1 MCKGLVGKKLGM
13 TSVFGPN
20 GKYIPVTVLQV
31 GPCVVTQIK
40 KGETDGYSALQLGF
54 GVKKEKKTTKP
65 LQGHFKKA
73 GKGFFSSLKEVGVE
87 NPNDYSLGQTIGP
100 EIFAVGE
107 KVNVTGITKGRGFSG
122 VMKRHGFAGGR
133 MTHGCK
139 NHRVPGSIGCSATPA
154 KVIKGKRMPGQYGGE
169 TKTVRNLEIV
179 DIRPDENLI
188 LLKGPLPGC
197 RSGIVTINKVLFA

>member
-54 GVKKEKKTTKP
+54 GLKKEKKTTKP

-122 VMKRHGFAGGR
+122 VIASWVCRR
-133 MTHGCK
+133 THDPRLQESSGARF
-139 NHRVPGSIGCSATPA
+139 HRLQCYTSQGYQ
-154 KVIKGKRMPGQYGGE
+154 R
-169 TKTVRNLEIV
+169 
-179 DIRPDENLI
+179 
-188 LLKGPLPGC
+188 
-197 RSGIVTINKVLFA
+197 

>member
-54 GVKKEKKTTKP
+54 GLKKEKKTTKP